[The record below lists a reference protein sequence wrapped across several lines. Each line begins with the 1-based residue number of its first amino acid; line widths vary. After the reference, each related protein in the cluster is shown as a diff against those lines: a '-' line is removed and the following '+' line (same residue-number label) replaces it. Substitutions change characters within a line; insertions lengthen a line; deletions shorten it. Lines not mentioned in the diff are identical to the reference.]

1 MKQVVKLEDPSGAT
15 LGLKIKFENFKH
27 SYNQPHI
34 SIALSRRSDII
45 CPVQSFLDYL
55 LHQGLSDGP
64 LFQMVDGHPLSRKTF
79 SDFLSL
85 VFRSCS
91 LDSSK
96 YKGHSFRIGAA
107 TFR

>member
-15 LGLKIKFENFKH
+15 LGLKIKFENSKH

-55 LHQGLSDGP
+55 SDGP

-85 VFRSCS
+85 VFPPNIRVTVS
-91 LDSSK
+91 
-96 YKGHSFRIGAA
+96 A
-107 TFR
+107 

>member
-1 MKQVVKLEDPSGAT
+1 MLLSALKSS
-15 LGLKIKFENFKH
+15 LKILNILITNLIFPLRFPAVLTL
-27 SYNQPHI
+27 Y
-34 SIALSRRSDII
+34 ALH
-45 CPVQSFLDYL
+45 VQSFLDYL
-55 LHQGLSDGP
+55 SHQGLSDGP